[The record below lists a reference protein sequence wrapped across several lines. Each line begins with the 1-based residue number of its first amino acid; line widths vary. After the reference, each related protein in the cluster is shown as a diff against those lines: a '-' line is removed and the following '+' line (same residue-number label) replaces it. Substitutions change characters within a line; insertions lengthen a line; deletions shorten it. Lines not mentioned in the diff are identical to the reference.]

1 MVIPYYH
8 LLCKYGVSLIA
19 HGQNVT
25 LVLEN
30 HAPKRILLKD
40 FQGDMRLVSSEYP
53 EQASLDDSVK
63 KVTVRLP
70 EHLIIH
76 DLQTGHFV
84 TTLRFIS
91 PLVAK
96 LGLSEPQF
104 YRLLGGRLK
113 AYMAAHQEYQ
123 PRFEQFDLFKPRIL
137 RIGLNLA
144 KFRHSTDASA
154 SRMLPDMDDMLNNPL
169 TKALEHQG

>member
-1 MVIPYYH
+1 
-8 LLCKYGVSLIA
+8 
-19 HGQNVT
+19 
-25 LVLEN
+25 
-30 HAPKRILLKD
+30 
-40 FQGDMRLVSSEYP
+40 MRLVSSDYP
-53 EQASLDDSVK
+53 EQDSLDESVK
-63 KVTVRLP
+63 QVTVRLE

-96 LGLSEPQF
+96 LGFSEQQF
-104 YRLLGGRLK
+104 YRLLGDRLK
-113 AYMAAHQEYQ
+113 AYMASQSEYQ
-123 PRFEQFDLFKPRIL
+123 HRFKQLDLFKPRIL

-154 SRMLPDMDDMLNNPL
+154 SRMLPDMDDMLDNPL
-169 TKALEHQG
+169 VTALETETQS